1 MHRALRTA
9 FAVLLALGVSAR
21 HSAARAE
28 NPPEVTTAGSA
39 KTLRF
44 ISDFKSPPFYYR
56 EGMRRVGIEVDIA
69 EALGRQMGREIEWV
83 PMNFSASAYASAL
96 EMGKADAAIACISIT
111 DARRK
116 SLSFTKPYARMG
128 LALAVKSTVDWRR
141 HWFTNGLKHWK
152 ICVVRG
158 TTAERWARENLL
170 GKVQTYSSLDRMVQ
184 VLKNSPL
191 PEEKRGGTC
200 ILYDEVPLRWALSN
214 YSYHYQVVESRISRE
229 RYGIAVK
236 KGNIALLESL
246 NEAIGRLDKSGEGR
260 RLREK
265 WIDKAQ
271 GLDFFEDY
279 GE

>member
-1 MHRALRTA
+1 MHRALRA
-9 FAVLLALGVSAR
+9 ASVVLLALGVSVH
-21 HSAARAE
+21 HSDARAE
-28 NPPEVTTAGSA
+28 TPPAVKTGGSA
-39 KTLRF
+39 GKIRF
-44 ISDFKSPPFYYR
+44 ISDFKSPPFSYR
-56 EGMRRVGIEVDIA
+56 EGMRRVGIEIDIA
-69 EALGRQMGREIEWV
+69 EALAAQMGREIEWV

-96 EMGKADAAIACISIT
+96 DMGKADAAIACISIT
-111 DARRK
+111 DARRR

-128 LALAVKSTVDWRR
+128 LALAVRSTVDWRH

-170 GKVQTYSSLDRMVQ
+170 GKVHSYSSLDRMVQ
-184 VLKNSPL
+184 VLKSSPL

-214 YSYHYQVVESRISRE
+214 YSYHYQIVESRISRE
-229 RYGIAVK
+229 RYAIAVK

-246 NEAIGRLDKSGEGR
+246 NEGLVRLDKSEEGR

-265 WIDKAQ
+265 WSEKAQ